1 MGHFVRDSEDLFE
14 GVSYNWKTS
23 PELREAM
30 QRKVIALRE
39 LIEGREQRL
48 KHLRAEYSID
58 AELLARLVM
67 QFQKQSHGAGVVNYN
82 NQGDGK
88 EKLIPAGVIANIIRE
103 QEMIDSERGQIR
115 KLELILRNLRD
126 TEPYNDQE
134 TGETKT
140 RGCVHRLNDT
150 ELEFLGF

>member
-1 MGHFVRDSEDLFE
+1 MGHFVRDSSDLFE
-14 GVSYNWKTS
+14 GVSYNRKTS

-30 QRKVIALRE
+30 QRKLIALHD
-39 LIEGREQRL
+39 LIEGREQRM

-58 AELLARLVM
+58 AETLARLVM
-67 QFQKQSHGAGVVNYN
+67 QFQKQSHGASVVNYN

-88 EKLIPAGVIANIIRE
+88 DRLIPAGVIANIIRE
-103 QEMIDSERGQIR
+103 QEMIDSERGQIH
-115 KLELILRNLRD
+115 KIELILRNLRD
-126 TEPYNDQE
+126 TEPYNDEQ

-140 RGCVHRLNDT
+140 RGCIHQLNDT